1 MPFDEEDKVVPPF
14 NPWPS
19 VVGISEDNPNGVK
32 VTNIT
37 QLEVPWDGRAPV
49 KRWPDDAA
57 SAELSVSGPEG
68 LAIAAAKARLE
79 FLELC
84 EQKAADPSVTF
95 INPDVNSSWDQY
107 V

>member
-1 MPFDEEDKVVPPF
+1 MPFDEDDNHNDRPF

-37 QLEVPWDGRAPV
+37 QLEVLWDGRSPV
-49 KRWPDDAA
+49 KFYPT
-57 SAELSVSGPEG
+57 PEEG
-68 LAIAAAKARLE
+68 VAIAAAKANLE

-84 EQKAADPSVTF
+84 ARKAADPSVTF
-95 INPDVNSSWDQY
+95 LNPLVNSSY
-107 V
+107 NEFV